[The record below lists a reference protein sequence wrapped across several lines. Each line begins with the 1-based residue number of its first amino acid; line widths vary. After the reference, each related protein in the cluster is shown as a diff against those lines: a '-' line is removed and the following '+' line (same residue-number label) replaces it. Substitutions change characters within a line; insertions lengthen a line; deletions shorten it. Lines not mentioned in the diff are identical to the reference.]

1 MTESRSSW
9 WTRLLLAGF
18 TAVGTLVAG
27 ELALRL
33 VRFSAP
39 VQPITIVDREG
50 KSDPTDDRGLIPD
63 SELQFRFNPGAEWRG
78 RRINS
83 MGFLGREAESN
94 KAPGTVRVICMG
106 DSCTA
111 TGNPP
116 YSDFLHELLTG
127 SPPTPQPWEAFN
139 MAVHGYS
146 SEHGL
151 RLFRRRT
158 RFLQPDYVTL
168 YFGWNDH
175 WRDDTTDRLKL
186 ARRAGPIS
194 GRIQK
199 LLNRSRLYQFVV
211 SRAAKRPEPDADN
224 YVLRVPPDEYRQNL
238 TTLVREIRAAGA
250 EPILLTAPRGPV
262 LTPILVAHRQVARI
276 EDAYRLHEEYCGIT
290 REVAR
295 ETGAPLL
302 DLARIFEEQQAAA
315 LFSDDGIHQNKDG
328 RRLIAAEIYKLLMEL
343 NATRSP
349 EAR

>member
-1 MTESRSSW
+1 MSETRTAW
-9 WTRLLLAGF
+9 WIRRFLLALFAAG
-18 TAVGTLVAG
+18 AVLVGG

-39 VQPITIVDREG
+39 VQPITIVGRDG
-50 KSDPTDDRGLIPD
+50 KSNPDDDRGMIPD

-83 MGFLGREAESN
+83 LGFLGREAESN
-94 KAPGTVRVICMG
+94 KPAGTVRVICMG

-111 TGNPP
+111 SGNPP
-116 YSDFLHELLTG
+116 YADFLHERLTNA
-127 SPPTPQPWEAFN
+127 PPTPRPWEAFN

-146 SEHGL
+146 TEHGL
-151 RLFRRRT
+151 RLFRRQT
-158 RFLQPDYVTL
+158 KYLQPDYVTL

-175 WRDDTTDRLKL
+175 WRDDLTDRLKL

-211 SRAAKRPEPDADN
+211 SRAAKRPKPDADN

-238 TTLVREIRAAGA
+238 DTLVREIRAVGA
-250 EPILLTAPRGPV
+250 
-262 LTPILVAHRQVARI
+262 TPILVTAPRASVLTPLLVANRQVARI
-276 EDAYRLHEEYCGIT
+276 EDAYRLHDQYAELT
-290 REVAR
+290 REIAA

-302 DLARIFEEQQAAA
+302 DLEKIFREEKQDA
-315 LFSDDGIHQNKDG
+315 LFSDDGIHQVKDG
-328 RRLIAAEIYKLLMEL
+328 RRRIAEEMHKLLYRIN
-343 NATRSP
+343 NAGS
-349 EAR
+349 